1 MLTGTVII
9 SRRGFRGGEGRYDG
23 PVLRARLVLPP
34 EDRAEWRQPT
44 KSLGGRLALG
54 GLAALALAVP
64 FTLLALLVL
73 GHWHPL
79 AQLDAR
85 IADDLNSYARVRPH
99 LVDVLRILANVLDPW
114 VFRSVVLGVSA
125 WLWRRDA
132 RRLAIWAMTTTV
144 IGGVLG
150 TALKVVVSRARPALE
165 QPVAHSSGY
174 SFPSG
179 HAVNSFLCTGVLILV
194 FLPVL
199 SRAGRWLAYVL
210 GAAIVLLTGF
220 DRVAL
225 GVHYVSDVVAG
236 WIIALACLAGTAGAF
251 EVWRREHGRPEST
264 PSEGVDPDAADE
276 MSDPH
281 QGAPGTSPRRSR
293 TSRDAAQFESRSRP

>member
-1 MLTGTVII
+1 
-9 SRRGFRGGEGRYDG
+9 
-23 PVLRARLVLPP
+23 VLRARLVLPP
-34 EDRAEWRQPT
+34 EERAEWRRPT

-85 IADDLNSYARVRPH
+85 VADDLNSYARVRPH

-114 VFRSVVLGVSA
+114 VFRAVVLGVSV
-125 WLWRRDA
+125 WLWWRGA
-132 RRLAIWAMTTTV
+132 RRLATWALTTTV

-150 TALKVVVSRARPALE
+150 TLLKVVVSRARPAFE
-165 QPVAHSSGY
+165 QPVAHASGY

-210 GAAIVLLTGF
+210 GAAVVLLTGF

-225 GVHYVSDVVAG
+225 GVHYVSDVIAG
-236 WIIALACLAGTAGAF
+236 WIVALACLAGTAGAF
-251 EVWRREHGRPEST
+251 EIWRREHGRPAST
-264 PSEGVDPDAADE
+264 PIEGVDPDAADE
-276 MSDPH
+276 MSDPP
-281 QGAPGTSPRRSR
+281 QDAPGSSPRRSR
-293 TSRDAAQFESRSRP
+293 SSRTAAQFESRSRP

>member
-1 MLTGTVII
+1 
-9 SRRGFRGGEGRYDG
+9 
-23 PVLRARLVLPP
+23 VLRARLVLPP
-34 EDRAEWRQPT
+34 AERAEWRQPT

-54 GLAALALAVP
+54 GLAALAIAVP

-73 GHWHPL
+73 GKWAPL

-85 IADDLNSYARVRPH
+85 VADDLNSYARNRPH
-99 LVDVLRILANVLDPW
+99 LVDVLDILANVLDPW
-114 VFRSVVLGVSA
+114 VFRFLVVVVSV
-125 WLWRRDA
+125 WLWRRGA
-132 RRLAIWAMTTTV
+132 RRLAIWAVTTMA

-150 TALKVVVSRARPALE
+150 TLLKLVVARARPAFD

-179 HAVNSFLCTGVLILV
+179 HALNSFLCTGVLILV

-199 SRAGRWLAYVL
+199 SRAGRALAYIF
-210 GAAIVLLTGF
+210 GAAIVQLTGF

-236 WIIALACLAGTAGAF
+236 WIVALACLAGTAGAF
-251 EVWRREHGRPEST
+251 EIWRREHGRPAST
-264 PSEGVDPDAADE
+264 AASEGVDPDAAGE
-276 MSDPH
+276 MSDPPQDASGH
-281 QGAPGTSPRRSR
+281 NHYQGRAPLHAAHAETRS
-293 TSRDAAQFESRSRP
+293 SS